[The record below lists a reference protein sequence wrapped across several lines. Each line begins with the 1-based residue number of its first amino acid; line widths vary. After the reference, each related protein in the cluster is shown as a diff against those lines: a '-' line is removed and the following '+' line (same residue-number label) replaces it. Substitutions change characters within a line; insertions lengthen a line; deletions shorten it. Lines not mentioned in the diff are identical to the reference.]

1 MEEVFKFTEKIA
13 KKYPNIP
20 QEELEAL
27 NWYPLETAEEIIKL
41 LSEEDR
47 SISKVQETWDDLD
60 SILELEDIYEIVR
73 LLELK
78 YNVKIYL
85 WEKKNN
91 SESLN
96 IWYISLFKGN
106 MEIWEIWTDLYDL
119 WNWDL
124 VDSHLWI
131 ELYWDNQW
139 KWYGKMLYKLY
150 KRWSEL
156 DSSIYWPEEE
166 FASKNSRIVLLTK
179 MWYEL
184 DSVYEMWDFR
194 KLSDKEKR
202 KILEDANRNYYD
214 RQEKSYKFIY
224 IW

>member
-1 MEEVFKFTEKIA
+1 MFVFEFNNDII

-27 NWYPLETAEEIIKL
+27 DWYPLEIAEEIIDL
-41 LSEEDR
+41 LLEEDR
-47 SISKVQETWDDLD
+47 SIIKIQEDLD
-60 SILELEDIYEIVR
+60 SLDEIFELEDIFEIVR

-78 YNVKIYL
+78 YNVKIHL

-91 SESLN
+91 SGSLN
-96 IWYISLFKGN
+96 NGYISLFKGN
-106 MEIWEIWTDLYDL
+106 IEIWEIWTDLYDL

-131 ELYWDNQW
+131 ELYRDNQW

-156 DSSIYWPEEE
+156 DSNIYWPEEE
-166 FASKNSRIVLLTK
+166 FATQNSRIVLLTK

-184 DSVYEMWDFR
+184 DSVYEMWDIR
-194 KLSDKEKR
+194 ELSDEEKR
-202 KILEDANRNYYD
+202 QILEDATENYYD

-224 IW
+224 KW